1 MTSTP
6 DFDDELS
13 FNELIFGDDTDPDDQ
28 PVARGKASP
37 VDHHD
42 EGYNSM
48 PSSRTARH
56 GAVLVPQR
64 SVGSRGRPRGH
75 RHREGAASYAD
86 TQTADFG
93 APHMLSPQAASSPRI
108 RTRPRSRSRSE
119 HMKRDSGGFDSRV
132 AVVRGLKSE
141 GQYQEFQQQARSKFG
156 ESILRIVGE
165 ETDTFAFVECK
176 DGSAARR
183 LVTHF
188 NGSPIGSGVL
198 LQAETCRKVTPG
210 QDPVEYEKYGERS
223 EILVLKNLP
232 FTSTEAELSKFVLE
246 ATSCPPPVDFT
257 ARRTAAGTFSG
268 MAFVRYT
275 NVASAEA
282 ACRALDGVT
291 IGDREIRVEFKRP
304 EHSPRKPM
312 SASPDKPWKRDKSP
326 NEDRSQRSIEEKLRV
341 FLARDDASMDFPASL
356 SSSLRKH
363 VHNTAAALGLE
374 HTSERLDAGLRFVR
388 VRKAG
393 TGGGGDSSPSP
404 SARALSPTSS
414 TSSMEERVFETATPA
429 SIRNDIRGGRL
440 SELQQ
445 RDRRRTSSGTFSSN
459 LRRSNGGSRGGGSES
474 RAGLR
479 PRANTVSSASG
490 SVGVHAPTD
499 VLRTP
504 RGPDGTRGF
513 QTTRSAAKAC

>member
-1 MTSTP
+1 MGCVVP
-6 DFDDELS
+6 
-13 FNELIFGDDTDPDDQ
+13 
-28 PVARGKASP
+28 
-37 VDHHD
+37 
-42 EGYNSM
+42 
-48 PSSRTARH
+48 
-56 GAVLVPQR
+56 AVLTV
-64 SVGSRGRPRGH
+64 
-75 RHREGAASYAD
+75 
-86 TQTADFG
+86 F
-93 APHMLSPQAASSPRI
+93 
-108 RTRPRSRSRSE
+108 
-119 HMKRDSGGFDSRV
+119 
-132 AVVRGLKSE
+132 
-141 GQYQEFQQQARSKFG
+141 
-156 ESILRIVGE
+156 
-165 ETDTFAFVECK
+165 
-176 DGSAARR
+176 
-183 LVTHF
+183 
-188 NGSPIGSGVL
+188 L
-198 LQAETCRKVTPG
+198 LYPALQ
-210 QDPVEYEKYGERS
+210 
-223 EILVLKNLP
+223 
-232 FTSTEAELSKFVLE
+232 LE

-275 NVASAEA
+275 SVASAEA
-282 ACRALDGVT
+282 ACRALDGAT

-459 LRRSNGGSRGGGSES
+459 LRRSSGGSRGGGPES